1 MADLRAPTPSAA
13 AELAVPESGEILS
26 AIAGYASM
34 FKSLTESKIRNL
46 KNELS
51 LLSKSKMFTSP
62 LFYTERLNEKTAAL
76 SQKLST
82 SISKTLSE
90 KKSSLSEKTAR
101 IAALSPLSVM
111 ARGYSIIS
119 TDDGHAVTSVEN
131 LQTGETLD
139 LRFCD
144 GSAKAQ
150 ITQITKGDKN

>member
-1 MADLRAPTPSAA
+1 MLITYPSYYKHFTC
-13 AELAVPESGEILS
+13 
-26 AIAGYASM
+26 IASNCPD
-34 FKSLTESKIRNL
+34 SCCHEWTVDVD
-46 KNELS
+46 
-51 LLSKSKMFTSP
+51 
-62 LFYTERLNEKTAAL
+62 EKTAAL

>member
-1 MADLRAPTPSAA
+1 MKRKDILKR
-13 AELAVPESGEILS
+13 LAFIC
-26 AIAGYASM
+26 
-34 FKSLTESKIRNL
+34 
-46 KNELS
+46 
-51 LLSKSKMFTSP
+51 
-62 LFYTERLNEKTAAL
+62 TAAML
-76 SQKLST
+76 VVCCASCGNKGD
-82 SISKTLSE
+82 SE